1 MTTFEIA
8 KVEVGSPE
16 KLCRGAI
23 PDAIR
28 STCGTA
34 VEACGANAVYVVGQ
48 MHRPWRSEKDVLLVD
63 GMNGFLQA
71 AHRAFNDHFPL
82 VLSPDDVWLA
92 IAQGFAHHVN
102 ANAEA
107 LRSRFVKHE
116 GQQYIEIQRDGFVK
130 GSPDNDWPGAF
141 AEFSDKIAE
150 HIGKKRDLV
159 VSNFSTTGPIE
170 RAASEVVL
178 LDAMQAYFTYGARTC
193 CGIPSVTLLGKT
205 DDWSQIRERVN
216 ALSEFECAPWSRAL
230 GTALDHFVAATKG
243 TADPKFWESF
253 YKLGGGSGGPY
264 VNGAINVF
272 FPYLVDYRTKKNTRP
287 NALALATDKWSR
299 GGFGMGG
306 PTTDDFPMGLSKV
319 PFKWHYFGTT
329 YDMHFLGG
337 FLGATQDPM
346 TLALRPATGWGIA
359 DQKQA
364 S

>member
-1 MTTFEIA
+1 MTTFEVA
-8 KVEVGSPE
+8 KVEVGSSE
-16 KLCRGAI
+16 KVCHGPIR
-23 PDAIR
+23 DAIR
-28 STCGTA
+28 ATCRTT
-34 VEACGANAVYVVGQ
+34 VEACGANADAIIGHMV
-48 MHRPWRSEKDVLLVD
+48 RPWKSERDVLEVS

-71 AHRAFNDHFPL
+71 AHRAFSDHFPL

-107 LRSRFVKHE
+107 LRSRFVKHD
-116 GQQYIEIQRDGFVK
+116 GQEYIEIQRDSFVK

-150 HIGKKRDLV
+150 RIGKKRDLV

-170 RAASEVVL
+170 KAASEVVF
-178 LDAMQAYFTYGARTC
+178 LDTMQAYFSYGLRTC

-205 DDWSQIRERVN
+205 DDWMNIRER
-216 ALSEFECAPWSRAL
+216 ASAL
-230 GTALDHFVAATKG
+230 GEYDCADWSKALGVALDHFVAATKG
-243 TADPKFWESF
+243 NADLKFWESF

-272 FPYLVDYRTKKNTRP
+272 FPYLVDYRTKKNTRT
-287 NALALATDKWSR
+287 NALACASDKWTAR
-299 GGFGMGG
+299 WGMSG
-306 PTTDDFPMGLSKV
+306 PNTDDYPMGLSKV
-319 PFKWHYFGTT
+319 PFKWHYLGTT

-337 FLGATQDPM
+337 FVGASQDPL
-346 TLALRPATGWGIA
+346 TLAMRPATGWGIT